1 MPKEKKTWSLFLSAL
16 PLGQLKVQ
24 LSSNLVCLKHFIP
37 NLRKSIYNSWTRFEF
52 GHPCLVF
59 RRISNTSEVVTLP
72 FSLTVVL
79 MQFSPPCN
87 PQPAARARSG
97 SLAAQA
103 EWRDRALHSIAIC
116 QDEVG
121 RLHYCRLLAVVHPKM
136 CLPHTIR
143 KCHHLLSV
151 KYWNNAHLGSQS
163 PAFYLQ
169 VHLASAQLC
178 VQCRSWFS
186 SFPVLRHGKRW
197 RSSCCQLNRELWGT
211 EKWVG
216 EKAGIGSG
224 FSLEK
229 FGLDPFIFIFFS
241 LCHLFW
247 QDTFLTYAVLVWS
260 FFFFPFLFYKEY

>member
-143 KCHHLLSV
+143 KRHHLLSF

-178 VQCRSWFS
+178 VQCSGFRPSLYWGMGRGGGALAASWAGSFGALRNGWVRKQELGVVSHLKNLGWIHLFLS
-186 SFPVLRHGKRW
+186 SFHSATCFDKTHFW
-197 RSSCCQLNRELWGT
+197 HMQYW
-211 EKWVG
+211 
-216 EKAGIGSG
+216 
-224 FSLEK
+224 
-229 FGLDPFIFIFFS
+229 FG
-241 LCHLFW
+241 
-247 QDTFLTYAVLVWS
+247 A
-260 FFFFPFLFYKEY
+260 FFFPFLFYKEY